1 MKLKKITY
9 NLIIAIGLLITAGSC
24 ELTDLN
30 INNDPNSPTKA
41 NSLLLLPSAQL
52 GLTGW
57 MFAIN
62 NDAHGFVGILSSND
76 NYNLTNVTYNG
87 FWNGFFTGGGKDLD
101 ELIKGANTAGN
112 QPHFLGIAQAMKAY
126 YYGTMVDMFGDVP
139 YSEAFKANEVSPITT
154 PKFDKDRDVYDA
166 VIKLCDEALVNL
178 NKTQG
183 VPIKTTGTDKL
194 DVFYDGEI
202 SNWKLAVNS
211 IKFRLLMNARR
222 VRSTAKTEIEAVLRA
237 GVITNATS
245 DFKFTYNSLKT
256 PDGRHPWAQFAYS
269 GDNNFTYFSHQIMA
283 EMIENDDP
291 RLPFYFRRQT
301 RRILDQKDATD
312 RNTTPCNGV
321 ASCTYGYMV
330 LNPKIVNRLLVDKGK
345 VPLSVG
351 SNLKAITDIFVSAG
365 NNAAA
370 IQNNLIN
377 NFRYT
382 PEQAKTIYDEL
393 TFLAGYFGRD
403 KGDFSGVP
411 QDVNFRT
418 APGVYPAGGL
428 YDGREIEV
436 LPTNGNS
443 GKGQGVFPLIT
454 NFQVAF
460 MKAEAILSLGIA
472 GNARDEFKKAM
483 EQQMKFVENV
493 GLDNDVK
500 AKKMDAAVVTK
511 YVNSFLDKY
520 DKAVTNEQKL
530 NVVLKQAWFSNFGNG
545 IEIYNA
551 FRRTGYPNDIQLN
564 VMRPPRQFALRLP
577 YPQQELTYNPNAAS
591 YKDVIFDR
599 DAIFWDVLKYK
610 LPL

>member
-1 MKLKKITY
+1 MKIKKIAY
-9 NLIIAIGLLITAGSC
+9 NFLIAAGLLITAGSC

-30 INNDPNSPTKA
+30 INNDPNSPTQATPK
-41 NSLLLLPSAQL
+41 LLLPSAQL
-52 GLTGW
+52 GLINW
-57 MFAIN
+57 MSGIN

-76 NYNLTNVTYNG
+76 NYNLANTSYNG
-87 FWNGFFTGGGKDLD
+87 FWASFFVGGGKDLD
-101 ELIKGANTAGN
+101 ELIKGATQAGN
-112 QPHFLGIAQAMKAY
+112 QPHYLGIAQTMKAY
-126 YYGTMVDMFGDVP
+126 FYGTMVDMFGDVP
-139 YSEAFKANEVSPITT
+139 YSEAFKANEVIPNTN
-154 PKFDKDRDVYDA
+154 PKFDKDKDIYDA
-166 VIKLCDEALVNL
+166 LIKLCDDAIVNL
-178 NKTQG
+178 NKIQG
-183 VPIKTTGTDKL
+183 QPVKGDNDRS
-194 DVFYDGEI
+194 DVIFNGDI
-202 SNWKLAVNS
+202 NSWKLVANS
-211 IKFRLLMNARR
+211 VKFRLLVNSRR
-222 VRSTAKTEIEAVLRA
+222 VRTTAKTEIDAVLRA
-237 GVITNATS
+237 GVITNSAN
-245 DFKFTYNSLKT
+245 DLKFTYNNLRT
-256 PDGRHPWAQFAYS
+256 PDGRHPWAQAGYS
-269 GDNNFTYFSHQIMA
+269 GDNLFTYFSHQIMA

-301 RRILDQKDATD
+301 RRILDQNDPTD
-312 RNTTPCNGV
+312 RNSTPCTGV
-321 ASCTYGYMV
+321 STCGYGYMV

-345 VPLSVG
+345 VPISVG
-351 SNLKAITDIFVSAG
+351 NNLKAITDIFVSFG
-365 NNAAA
+365 NNAAS
-370 IQNNLIN
+370 IQNSLVN

-382 PEQAKTIYDEL
+382 PEQAKAIYDEL

-436 LPTNGNS
+436 KPTNGTS
-443 GKGQGVFPLIT
+443 GKGQGVFPMIT
-454 NFQVAF
+454 NFQIGF
-460 MKAEAILSLGIA
+460 LKTEAILTLGVA
-472 GNARDEFKKAM
+472 GNARDEFKRAIE
-483 EQQMKFVENV
+483 EQFKFVQSV
-493 GLDNDVK
+493 GEANDSNT
-500 AKKMDAAVVTK
+500 KKMDVAAITK
-511 YVNSFLDKY
+511 YVNSFLDRY
-520 DKAVTNEQKL
+520 DKATTNEQKL